1 MSEIPLYSWRG
12 HLVEVEIWEGP
23 AEILTSHE
31 TVEVREGETVAQ
43 VLMVNANR
51 SWIVPYEDLEE
62 HAEPVNL
69 AALEEAGIRH
79 EVSES

>member
-23 AEILTSHE
+23 YQYDDGMGHVTE
-31 TVEVREGETVAQ
+31 VEEGETVAH
-43 VLMVNANR
+43 VHLIEAPH
-51 SWIVPYEDLEE
+51 SWHVPYEDLEE

-69 AALEEAGIRH
+69 AALEECGAR
-79 EVSES
+79 

>member
-1 MSEIPLYSWRG
+1 MAETPLYSWRG

-23 AEILTSHE
+23 AEISVDRGYE
-31 TVEVREGETVAQ
+31 EVREGETVAH
-43 VLMVNANR
+43 VHLVEVKR
-51 SWIVPYEDLEE
+51 SWTVPYEDFEE

-69 AALEEAGIRH
+69 AALEETGIRH

>member
-1 MSEIPLYSWRG
+1 MSETPLYSWRG

-23 AEILTSHE
+23 AEILVDHGTEEIH
-31 TVEVREGETVAQ
+31 EGETVAH
-43 VLMVNANR
+43 VHLLDVRR
-51 SWIVPYEDLEE
+51 SWTVPYEDLEE

-69 AALEEAGIRH
+69 AALEEAGMRH